1 MKKNNPKLIKKKLKR
16 SQSYGYGH
24 NINLRKKSLANLDTK
39 IKASFS
45 NLNDIL
51 NRINDSKEE
60 VLYNKFQFIDL
71 KSLENLDN
79 NILLLCNN
87 LRNEAKYASKL
98 SYGYNLGSLELDNFL
113 SNLEKKHKKKLIL
126 KSKEKEK
133 EVEKVDYNNEFN
145 LASLGKDKKEKLFN
159 NSFIKEQ
166 KRMRDLYNL
175 KLELKL
181 IDEKKKI
188 GEKKTF
194 ETLNKAP
201 NCLLDRD
208 KRKNPRYS
216 RIKSKY
222 FSDYQLSKSFE
233 LEDGLIEANILNE
246 QNKLEEENEKEN
258 NKEEVFITNN
268 TKENN
273 KYLNTAIINN
283 HKKSIIKEKKEDKNF
298 LHITKR
304 TNILLN
310 QNIDSNNNQDLSTKK
325 KSIISRNVKN
335 QNFNNSAI
343 IKSNSNDSSNF
354 KSSIRLKL
362 KSGHNIS
369 RNNNVSSLY
378 KKIYKNNFG
387 NRNFYSRQKS
397 QMGSG
402 PTIYSSVATSRP
414 ISSFTNFNSTV
425 YHHFKKES
433 NKSSS
438 DILSSKKKFKN
449 YINNINKIIRYS
461 NYSTDKFKKSTKEL
475 NKKELFVKSTNKIF
489 EKKKNL
495 NIDKIVENLKLDK
508 NPHSFINDKKLIY
521 NNSLKVKLML
531 NLKNREILNT
541 VILTLLDEQRRVN
554 NFFIDATLYEKM
566 MKKFERN
573 KTFNLLSN
581 KIINFEK
588 KHDKERILDMF
599 DKTDENIINIFNK
612 KENKERYNEK
622 EYKFELIKNK
632 NMKIMDNNTVK
643 KTHFNGNLHK
653 KHLVA
658 KYKKN

>member
-1 MKKNNPKLIKKKLKR
+1 MKKKNPKLIKKKLKR

-194 ETLNKAP
+194 ETLNK
-201 NCLLDRD
+201 
-208 KRKNPRYS
+208 RKNPRYS

-268 TKENN
+268 AKENN

-298 LHITKR
+298 LH
-304 TNILLN
+304 
-310 QNIDSNNNQDLSTKK
+310 
-325 KSIISRNVKN
+325 RNVKN

-425 YHHFKKES
+425 YHHFKKE
-433 NKSSS
+433 
-438 DILSSKKKFKN
+438 
-449 YINNINKIIRYS
+449 
-461 NYSTDKFKKSTKEL
+461 
-475 NKKELFVKSTNKIF
+475 
-489 EKKKNL
+489 
-495 NIDKIVENLKLDK
+495 
-508 NPHSFINDKKLIY
+508 
-521 NNSLKVKLML
+521 
-531 NLKNREILNT
+531 
-541 VILTLLDEQRRVN
+541 
-554 NFFIDATLYEKM
+554 
-566 MKKFERN
+566 
-573 KTFNLLSN
+573 
-581 KIINFEK
+581 
-588 KHDKERILDMF
+588 
-599 DKTDENIINIFNK
+599 
-612 KENKERYNEK
+612 
-622 EYKFELIKNK
+622 
-632 NMKIMDNNTVK
+632 
-643 KTHFNGNLHK
+643 
-653 KHLVA
+653 
-658 KYKKN
+658 